1 MPEGVDA
8 LRRIALVVVLAIGLA
23 LVLPA
28 AGWAEEPVGNIRVRL
43 ASAGTPVSVAFRVEG
58 SYRVAEDATLAL
70 LPNVTYRLALAA
82 EGAGLTLSWSDGV
95 ADRETALPA
104 SVTLSRYGNGGDDG
118 CVALNHP
125 SYGWKPYEGDL
136 TITRGQG
143 GLTLINTLP
152 LERYLMGVLACEM
165 GDSWPA
171 EALKAQAVCARTYA
185 LRFLRAAGDEAWD
198 VGDTT
203 AWQAYRGCPRDSDGD
218 LQPHIAAAVEATAGQ
233 VLTYDG
239 ALLDGVFSAS
249 NGGYIRTASEVWGG
263 ANTYHVAKADPWDS
277 ANPLSPSYTF
287 LFPKAGDAGLTGLSV
302 VDRSRAERALRLVH
316 QAVADACG
324 GKVDDVAI
332 TAIAGVT
339 PTVPRA
345 GRSTGSQE
353 YTQVA
358 VSVQATVSGAAF
370 DGTVTITYT
379 AADGKTAGD
388 LRLAFAEYD
397 ALLPTSNLWQ
407 MTAGEEG
414 ACWTITV
421 RGFGHGVGM
430 SQRGAQQMAKE
441 GRGYETILEFYYNY
455 GSGGS
460 KPVQLRAVAE
470 ETPALPQLTAEGVL
484 AAGRV
489 TADGLNLRAAPDL
502 KGTVSVVLARGTAL
516 SILERRSGW
525 YRVFCPSNGL
535 TGYVSTDH
543 VALEGTT
550 QTSAATASSAVSPS
564 PSTWSTAA
572 STLPG
577 VLVTPSV
584 TGPPAADGLWGL
596 LDSPC
601 ALRLRAEP
609 ETDAQSL
616 GLVPR
621 NASLELLSV
630 ADKAHWLRVRWE
642 GTEGYVLARYV
653 RTAGGRPCTLTDGP
667 TPLRAAALPS
677 GRLLRTLP
685 AGQMLGA
692 GAVVRVG
699 LTLWRRVT
707 VDGQQGYVPER
718 VCRLAWK

>member
-1 MPEGVDA
+1 M
-8 LRRIALVVVLAIGLA
+8 RRIALVVALALGLA

-43 ASAGTPVSVAFRVEG
+43 ASAGTPAAVDFRVKG
-58 SYRVAEDATLAL
+58 AYRVAEDATLAL

-82 EGAGLTLSWSDGV
+82 EGEGLTLTWSDGV
-95 ADRETALPA
+95 ADRETTLPA
-104 SVTLSRYGNGGDDG
+104 SVTLRRYGNGGGDG
-118 CVALNHP
+118 CVVLNHP
-125 SYGWKPYEGDL
+125 SYGWKPYEGDV
-136 TITRGQG
+136 TITRGLG

-185 LRFLRAAGDEAWD
+185 LRYLRAAGNEAWD

-203 AWQAYRGCPRDSDGD
+203 AWQAYRGSPRDSDGD

-233 VLTYDG
+233 ALYYDG

-287 LFPKAGDAGLTGLSV
+287 LFPKGGETGLDGLTV
-302 VDRSRAERALRLVH
+302 VDRARAERTLRLVR
-316 QAVADACG
+316 QAVADARG
-324 GKVDDVAI
+324 EQAEGVAI
-332 TAIAGVT
+332 KAITGVT
-339 PTVPRA
+339 PTALRS
-345 GRSTGSQE
+345 GRSPGSQE

-358 VSVQATVSGAAF
+358 VAVRAVVSGAPF
-370 DGTVTITYT
+370 DSTVTITYT

-430 SQRGAQQMAKE
+430 SQRGAQMMAKD
-441 GRGYETILEFYYNY
+441 GKGYETILEFYYNY

-460 KPVQLRAVAE
+460 KPVQLRAVTE
-470 ETPALPQLTAEGVL
+470 ETPTLPPLSAEGAL

-502 KGTVSVVLARGTAL
+502 QGTVAAVLARDTAL
-516 SILERRSGW
+516 SILERRPGW
-525 YRVFCPSNGL
+525 YKVFCPSNGL
-535 TGYVSTDH
+535 TGYVSADH
-543 VALEGTT
+543 VTLESAAIPTGTASAS
-550 QTSAATASSAVSPS
+550 TSASPS
-564 PSTWSTAA
+564 PSVSGAAA
-572 STLPG
+572 STPPG
-577 VLVTPSV
+577 VMVTPSKV
-584 TGPPAADGLWGL
+584 RPPAIDGLWGL

-601 ALRLRAEP
+601 PLHLRAEP
-609 ETDAQSL
+609 ETGAPTL

-630 ADKAHWLRVRWE
+630 DGKAHWLRVRWQ

-653 RTAGGRPCTLTDGP
+653 RTASGRPCTLTDGP
-667 TPLRAAALPS
+667 TPLRAAALSS
-677 GRLLRTLP
+677 GHLLRTLP
-685 AGQMLGA
+685 AGQMLEA
-692 GAVVRVG
+692 GAVVRTG
-699 LTLWRRVT
+699 LTLWRRVS